1 MRAISPRQ
9 RLAFLAVAAVIA
21 VAAVVVLGATGGDDR
36 PAERAASA
44 RVPTLTP
51 GRTREL
57 TYAQGD
63 RVTFRVRTEEADEVH
78 VHGYDVER
86 ETQPGRP
93 VTISFRATNAGI
105 FEVELHH
112 EEAVLARLRV
122 EPR

>member
-1 MRAISPRQ
+1 MHAISPRQ

-21 VAAVVVLGATGGDDR
+21 VAAVVGLGATGGDDR
-36 PAERAASA
+36 PAERAASG

-63 RVTFRVRTEEADEVH
+63 RVTFRVRTEEAEEVH

-93 VTISFRATNAGI
+93 VTISFTATIAGV